1 MLLWHFSNY
10 TFMPTISFD
19 YNKEDKARKMLQCH
33 LLGERSRNLLILG
46 PQQQL
51 TMFLFM
57 GKKTWIRTEYL
68 IFILAHQLRANSDN
82 KVLEQRKKQAS
93 SIHRLCFNSLMYLF
107 QNPVKSIVLQEL
119 LFHCQ
124 ITTLLFNRLLFSKEK
139 YTHLN
144 TFQCQRAI
152 LY

>member
-51 TMFLFM
+51 TMFLLM
-57 GKKTWIRTEYL
+57 MTGKAGI
-68 IFILAHQLRANSDN
+68 
-82 KVLEQRKKQAS
+82 
-93 SIHRLCFNSLMYLF
+93 SL
-107 QNPVKSIVLQEL
+107 
-119 LFHCQ
+119 HH
-124 ITTLLFNRLLFSKEK
+124 TLLSDKVQAEVFPP
-139 YTHLN
+139 
-144 TFQCQRAI
+144 
-152 LY
+152 